1 MIHTL
6 YARLALTL
14 TLALGLV
21 GLIYGIFM
29 FTTVQEN
36 TQYAEQLLNKDLAKT
51 LVNERN
57 LVHENTL
64 DKQALKDMFMAYMTV
79 NPSIEIYLLD
89 LDGKVLSYSADPGQ
103 VKRDYVSLQPIHAFL
118 HQSATFPLLGDDPRS
133 LDRQKVFSVTPI
145 PMTDTPS
152 GYLYVI
158 LRGEQYDAVEQ
169 FAREKELLHLGAWV
183 VGIALLIGLIIG
195 LLVFYPITRRLRKL
209 SKQVD
214 IFRQNEFKVLPDFK
228 VSEDRDELS
237 QLERN
242 VAEMAKQTVQ
252 QFEQISEQDAKR
264 RDLFASLSHD
274 LRTPLAA
281 LHGYLETL
289 QIKAKSL
296 NEEQRNEYTER
307 AMKFSNRLKHL
318 IDELFEMAKLDTL
331 DTAPHIELFSLPEL
345 VQDMLQ
351 QYGSSAQN
359 IDVSLQM
366 KGDTIM
372 PLVEADIALIQRVFE
387 NLLGNALRYV
397 QAGDVIT
404 ISLEKHDNYAK
415 VVVADTGCGMEEK
428 VLTHIFDP
436 LFQVN
441 NAHRG
446 DEHSGLGLAIV
457 KRILELHHSS
467 IQVQSKLNIGT
478 QFTFKLFYTGE
489 HNHA

>member
-21 GLIYGIFM
+21 GLIYGVFM
-29 FTTVQEN
+29 FSMVQKN
-36 TQYAEQLLNKDLAKT
+36 TQYAAQLLNKDLAKT

-103 VKRDYVSLQPIHAFL
+103 VKRKHVSLQPIHAFL
-118 HQSATFPLLGDDPRS
+118 HKNASFPLLGDDPRA

-145 PMTDTPS
+145 PMTDNPS

-169 FAREKELLHLGAWV
+169 LARDKELLYLGAWV
-183 VGIALLIGLIIG
+183 VSFALFISLIVG
-195 LLVFYPITRRLRKL
+195 LLVFYPMTRRLRKL
-209 SKQVD
+209 SQQVD
-214 IFRQNEFKVLPDFK
+214 SFRQHEFKVLPVFQ
-228 VSEDRDELS
+228 VSEGRDELS

-252 QFEQISEQDAKR
+252 QFEEISKQDAKR

-289 QIKAKSL
+289 EIKANSL
-296 NEEQRNEYTER
+296 DEKQRSEYTAR
-307 AMKFSNRLKHL
+307 AIKFSNRLKNL

-331 DTAPHIELFSLPEL
+331 DTAPHIEPFDLPEL

-351 QYGSSAQN
+351 QYETSAQH
-359 IDVSLQM
+359 IGVSLVM
-366 KGDTIM
+366 KGDKNM
-372 PLVEADIALIQRVFE
+372 PLLQADIALIQRVFE

-397 QAGDVIT
+397 QSGDVIT
-404 ISLEKHDNYAK
+404 VSLEKHDMYVK
-415 VVVADTGCGMEEK
+415 IELEDTGCGMQEDI
-428 VLTHIFDP
+428 LPHIFDP
-436 LFQVN
+436 LYQGN
-441 NAHRG
+441 NTHRG

-457 KRILELHHSS
+457 KRILELHQSS
-467 IQVQSKLNIGT
+467 IQVQSELNKGT
-478 QFTFKLFYTGE
+478 RFTFILFYSGE
-489 HNHA
+489 HQHA

>member
-21 GLIYGIFM
+21 GLIYGVFM

-57 LVHENTL
+57 LVHENAL

-103 VKRDYVSLQPIHAFL
+103 VKRDHVSLQPIDAFL

-145 PMTDTPS
+145 PMTDKPS

-169 FAREKELLHLGAWV
+169 FAREKELLYLGAWV
-183 VGIALLIGLIIG
+183 VGIALFIGLIVG

-214 IFRQNEFKVLPDFK
+214 IFRQNEFKVLPDFQ
-228 VSEDRDELS
+228 VSEGRDELS

-252 QFEQISEQDAKR
+252 QFEQISEQDTKR

-289 QIKAKSL
+289 QIKSRSL

-307 AMKFSNRLKHL
+307 AIKFSNRLKNL

-331 DTAPHIELFSLPEL
+331 DTAPHIEPFALPEL

-351 QYGSSAQN
+351 QYESSAQDIN
-359 IDVSLQM
+359 VLLQM
-366 KGDTIM
+366 QGDTTM

-397 QAGDVIT
+397 QVGDVIT
-404 ISLEKHDNYAK
+404 ISLEKHDNYVK
-415 VVVADTGCGMEEK
+415 VVVADTGIGMEEQ
-428 VLTHIFDP
+428 VLTHIFEP

-441 NAHRG
+441 NSHRG

-467 IQVQSKLNIGT
+467 IQVHSKLNLGT
-478 QFTFKLFYTGE
+478 QFTFKLFYSGE

>member
-21 GLIYGIFM
+21 GLIYGVFM

-57 LVHENTL
+57 LVHENAL

-103 VKRDYVSLQPIHAFL
+103 VKRDHVSLQPIDAFL

-145 PMTDTPS
+145 PMTDKPS

-169 FAREKELLHLGAWV
+169 FAREKELLYLGAWV
-183 VGIALLIGLIIG
+183 VGIALFIGLIVG

-214 IFRQNEFKVLPDFK
+214 IFRQNEFKVLPDFQ
-228 VSEDRDELS
+228 VSEGRDELS

-252 QFEQISEQDAKR
+252 QFEQISEQDSKR

-289 QIKAKSL
+289 QIKSRSL

-307 AMKFSNRLKHL
+307 AIKFSNRLKNL

-331 DTAPHIELFSLPEL
+331 DTAPHIEPFALPEL

-351 QYGSSAQN
+351 QYGSSAQY

-366 KGDTIM
+366 KGDTVM

-397 QAGDVIT
+397 QAGSMIT
-404 ISLEKHDNYAK
+404 ILLEKHENHVK

-478 QFTFKLFYTGE
+478 QFTFQLFYSGE
-489 HNHA
+489 HNHV

>member
-21 GLIYGIFM
+21 GLIYGVFM

-57 LVHENTL
+57 LVHENAL

-103 VKRDYVSLQPIHAFL
+103 VKRDHVSLQPIDAFL

-145 PMTDTPS
+145 PMTDKPS

-169 FAREKELLHLGAWV
+169 FAREKELLYLGAWV
-183 VGIALLIGLIIG
+183 VGISLFIGLIVG

-214 IFRQNEFKVLPDFK
+214 IFRQNEFKVLPDFQ
-228 VSEDRDELS
+228 VSEGRDELS

-252 QFEQISEQDAKR
+252 QFEQISEQDSKR

-289 QIKAKSL
+289 QIKSRSL

-307 AMKFSNRLKHL
+307 AIKFSNRLKNL

-331 DTAPHIELFSLPEL
+331 DTAPHIEPFALPEL

-351 QYGSSAQN
+351 QYGSSAQY

-366 KGDTIM
+366 KGDTVM

-397 QAGDVIT
+397 QAGSMIT
-404 ISLEKHDNYAK
+404 ILLEKHENHVK

-478 QFTFKLFYTGE
+478 QFTFQLFYSGE
-489 HNHA
+489 HNHV